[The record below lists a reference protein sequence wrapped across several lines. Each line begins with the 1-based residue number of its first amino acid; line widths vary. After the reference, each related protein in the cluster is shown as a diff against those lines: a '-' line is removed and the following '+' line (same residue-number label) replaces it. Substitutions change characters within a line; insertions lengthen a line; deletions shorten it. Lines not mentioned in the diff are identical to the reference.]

1 MSQLDKLLEIAAIEN
16 KLKKHEL
23 EIEGKDLTFWSKPM
37 TIAEYQQAKKASK
50 NPEDMLETTA
60 RLFIKKAMD
69 EAGVPQYQA
78 DALPVLLRVLSMATA
93 AKLMGAMNDDAEE
106 EEQELDLK
114 SRQSAAEKR
123 VKPAG

>member
-50 NPEDMLETTA
+50 EPEDMLETTA

-69 EAGVPQYQA
+69 QSGVPQYQA

-93 AKLMGAMNDDAEE
+93 AKLMGAMNPEE
-106 EEQELDLK
+106 EEDEQELDLK
-114 SRQSAAEKR
+114 SHQGAAEKR
-123 VKPAG
+123 AKSAG